1 MPMVAGLGLIEL
13 HLPGSHSLKAK
24 RSVVKSLTARIHRE
38 FNVSCS
44 EVDHQDVWQSA
55 VLGVAIV
62 SNDAVHVQQVMGHVV
77 GWIERNRPDVEV
89 VEHTLE
95 IIHSAS

>member
-1 MPMVAGLGLIEL
+1 VVVGISLIEL
-13 HLPGSHSLKAK
+13 YLPGSHSLKDK
-24 RSVVKSLTARIHRE
+24 RSVVKSLTARLHHA

-55 VLGVAIV
+55 AIGVAVV
-62 SNDAVHVQQVMGHVV
+62 SNDAAHVQDVMGHVV

-89 VEHTLE
+89 VDQSLE
-95 IIHSAS
+95 IIH

>member
-1 MPMVAGLGLIEL
+1 MVVGIALIEL
-13 HLPGSHSLKAK
+13 YLPGSHSLKDK
-24 RSVVKSLTARIHRE
+24 RSVVKNLTARLHHE

-55 VLGVAIV
+55 AIGVAVI
-62 SNDAVHVQQVMGHVV
+62 SNDAAHVQDVISHVV

-89 VEHTLE
+89 VDQSLE
-95 IIHSAS
+95 IIH

>member
-1 MPMVAGLGLIEL
+1 MALVAGIGLIEL
-13 HLPGSHSLKAK
+13 YLPGSHSLKDK
-24 RSVVKSLTARIHRE
+24 RGVIKSLTARIHRE

-55 VLGVAIV
+55 TLGVAIV
-62 SNDAVHVQQVMGHVV
+62 SNDAAHVQQTMAYIVN
-77 GWIERNRPDVEV
+77 WIERNRPDVELV
-89 VEHTLE
+89 DQSIE